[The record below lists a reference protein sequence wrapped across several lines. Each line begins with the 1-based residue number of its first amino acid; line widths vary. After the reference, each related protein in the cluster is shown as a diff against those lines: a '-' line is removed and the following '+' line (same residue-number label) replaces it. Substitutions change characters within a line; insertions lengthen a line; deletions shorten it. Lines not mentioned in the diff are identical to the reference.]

1 MQTKLHPYLSR
12 LDHLRF
18 YAASLVVLFH
28 FFHTH
33 AGDLRAG
40 NPLVSLIDEGH
51 SGIALFMV
59 ISGFIFTVIAGN
71 QQLSYGGFMR
81 NRVLRIYPLFVFA
94 VFLQLLF
101 STYNDQR
108 NYGFIQ
114 LIGWL
119 VPFRSDTV
127 PLSPYFVQ
135 LWTIWVEFQFYLI
148 FPFLLIFSRRFGAR
162 YLWGLLALLLV
173 TRALI
178 FAASG
183 SVRFLAYET
192 IFGRLDQFIVG
203 MLLARMYID
212 QIAIKKIALHTLN
225 PLWLLLASLAVLL
238 GLHAF
243 SLQVGFSNLVSVWWI
258 IWPPIEAALWA
269 AFMWAYLHTRWPGP
283 LALRQRADAT
293 LAALGSISFSV
304 YVMHNLVIAAVN
316 ARVPLLPVPGGPLL
330 QAMVTG
336 ALVVL
341 PATLAVATLTYWLI
355 ERPFLAMRS
364 PYTTPNTPLSQPH
377 PFVAPKS
384 SKSATL

>member
-1 MQTKLHPYLSR
+1 MQTTQQPYLKR

-18 YAASLVVLFH
+18 FAASLVVLFH
-28 FFHTH
+28 FFHTKQ
-33 AGDLRAG
+33 GDLRQG

-59 ISGFIFTVIAGN
+59 ISGFIFTVIAGR
-71 QQLSYGGFMR
+71 QTLHYGGFIR
-81 NRVLRIYPLFVFA
+81 NRILRIYPLFVFA
-94 VFLQLLF
+94 VFLQLFF
-101 STYNDQR
+101 STYNDNR

-114 LIGWL
+114 LISWL
-119 VPFRSDTV
+119 IPFRSETV

-148 FPFLLIFSRRFGAR
+148 FPFLLSFSRRMGAR
-162 YLWGLLALLLV
+162 YLWGLLLLLLLL
-173 TRALI
+173 RGLI

-203 MLLARMYID
+203 MLLARIW
-212 QIAIKKIALHTLN
+212 IAQVDANKIAPIRLN
-225 PLWLLLASLAVLL
+225 PLWLLLAGLAVLL

-243 SLQVGFSNLVSVWWI
+243 SLRVGFAELLSPLWI
-258 IWPPIEAALWA
+258 IWPILEAALWG
-269 AFMWAYLHTRWPGP
+269 AFMWAYLHTRWPG
-283 LALRQRADAT
+283 LLGMGGHLNNA

-304 YVMHNLVIAAVN
+304 YVMHNLVIAAYN
-316 ARVPLLPVPGGPLL
+316 ANFALLPVGGPIT
-330 QAMVTG
+330 QAFVTG

-341 PATLAVATLTYWLI
+341 PATVALATLTYWLI

-364 PYTTPNTPLSQPH
+364 SYLGQEVQKPDI
-377 PFVAPKS
+377 KR
-384 SKSATL
+384 

>member
-18 YAASLVVLFH
+18 YAASLVVMFH
-28 FFHTH
+28 FFHTKQ
-33 AGDLRAG
+33 GDLRQG
-40 NPLVSLIDEGH
+40 NPLISLIDEGH

-59 ISGFIFTVIAGN
+59 ISGFIFTVIAGS
-71 QQLSYGGFMR
+71 QQVSYWGFMR

-162 YLWGLLALLLV
+162 YLWGLLSLMLLV
-173 TRALI
+173 RALI

-203 MLLARMYID
+203 MLVARIWIA
-212 QIAIKKIALHTLN
+212 QAAIKNIASNTSYQTLPSAN
-225 PLWLLLASLAVLL
+225 PLWLLLAALAVLL
-238 GLHAF
+238 GLHGF
-243 SLQVGFSNLVSVWWI
+243 SWRVGFSELASPFWI
-258 IWPPIEAALWA
+258 VWPPIEAALWA
-269 AFMWAYLHTRWPGP
+269 GLLWAYLHTRWPGP
-283 LALRQRADAT
+283 LALRRRVDAT
-293 LAALGSISFSV
+293 LAALGSISFST

-316 ARVPLLPVPGGPLL
+316 AQLPLLPVPGGPLAQTL
-330 QAMVTG
+330 ATG

-341 PATLAVATLTYWLI
+341 PATLTVATVTYWVI

-364 PYTTPNTPLSQPH
+364 AYTTPKPPR
-377 PFVAPKS
+377 
-384 SKSATL
+384 

>member
-1 MQTKLHPYLSR
+1 MQSTQHHYLSR

-18 YAASLVVLFH
+18 YAASLVLVFH
-28 FFHTH
+28 FFHTKQ
-33 AGDLRAG
+33 GDLRQG
-40 NPLVSLIDEGH
+40 NPLISLFDEGH

-59 ISGFIFTVIAGN
+59 ISGFIFTVLASN
-71 QQLSYGGFMR
+71 HELHYGGFIR
-81 NRVLRIYPLFVFA
+81 NRILRIYPLFVFA

-162 YLWGLLALLLV
+162 YLWALLGLLLLM
-173 TRALI
+173 RALI

-203 MLLARMYID
+203 MLLARIWLA
-212 QIAIKKIALHTLN
+212 QAAVKNTVTSAIPNLH
-225 PLWLLLASLAVLL
+225 PAWLLLSALAVLL

-243 SLQVGFSNLVSVWWI
+243 SWRVGFSELVSPFWI
-258 IWPPIEAALWA
+258 VWPPIEAALWGS
-269 AFMWAYLHTRWPGP
+269 FLWAYLHTRWSGP
-283 LALRQRADAT
+283 LALRRRVDAT
-293 LAALGSISFSV
+293 LAALGSLSFSV
-304 YVMHNLVIAAVN
+304 YVMHNLVIAAYN
-316 ARVPLLPVPGGPLL
+316 AQLPLLPLPVGPQV
-330 QAMVTG
+330 QAIATG
-336 ALVVL
+336 ILVVL
-341 PATLAVATLTYWLI
+341 PITLLVATLTYWVI
-355 ERPFLAMRS
+355 ERPFLAMRTS
-364 PYTTPNTPLSQPH
+364 YLQK
-377 PFVAPKS
+377 KS
-384 SKSATL
+384 

>member
-1 MQTKLHPYLSR
+1 MQTPQHTYLSR

-18 YAASLVVLFH
+18 YAAGLVLLFH
-28 FFHTH
+28 FFHTKQ
-33 AGDLRAG
+33 GDLRQG
-40 NPLVSLIDEGH
+40 NPLISLIDEGH

-71 QQLSYGGFMR
+71 QQLRYGGFMR

-94 VFLQLLF
+94 VMLQLLF

-148 FPFLLIFSRRFGAR
+148 FPFLLAFSRRFGAR
-162 YLWGLLALLLV
+162 YLWGMLVLLLLM
-173 TRALI
+173 RALI

-203 MLLARMYID
+203 MLLARVWL
-212 QIAIKKIALHTLN
+212 ARHTQPNRAEVASLN
-225 PLWLLLASLAVLL
+225 PFWLLLATLAVVL
-238 GLHAF
+238 GLHLF
-243 SLQVGFSNLVSVWWI
+243 SLRVGYSELSSPFWI
-258 IWPPIEAALWA
+258 IWPPLEAALWA
-269 AFMWAYLHTRWPGP
+269 GFLWAYLHTRWPGP
-283 LALRQRADAT
+283 QALRKPVDAV
-293 LAALGSISFSV
+293 LAALGAISFSI
-304 YVMHNLVIAAVN
+304 YIMHNLVIAAYN
-316 ARVPLLPVPGGPLL
+316 ARLPLLPMAGDPALV
-330 QAMVTG
+330 AIATG
-336 ALVVL
+336 LLVVL
-341 PATLAVATLTYWLI
+341 PVVLLVASLTYFLI
-355 ERPFLAMRS
+355 ERPFLAMRGNYLGDRS
-364 PYTTPNTPLSQPH
+364 DD
-377 PFVAPKS
+377 
-384 SKSATL
+384 